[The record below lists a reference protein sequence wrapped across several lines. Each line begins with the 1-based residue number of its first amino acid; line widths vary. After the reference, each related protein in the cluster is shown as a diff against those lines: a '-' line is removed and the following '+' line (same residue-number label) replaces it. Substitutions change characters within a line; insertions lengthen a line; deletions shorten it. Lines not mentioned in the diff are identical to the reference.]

1 MSPSSLAACSKR
13 TSAEANV
20 TGESRASNSRSLLS
34 KAEASWI
41 ASNAQSMT
49 LQEILCSFDNLV
61 GQADDFVLAT
71 GMEIYQEA
79 QALRDAVRD

>member
-1 MSPSSLAACSKR
+1 
-13 TSAEANV
+13 
-20 TGESRASNSRSLLS
+20 LLS